1 MVHVSTIPLLSV
13 LLLANASFA
22 RLDRQTHHS
31 ARSHLARRGA
41 APVAPLYYS
50 SDSTSAVV
58 DIPAQKE
65 EVAAS
70 EGVPVATFG
79 FAVESWPALVT
90 RSEDVEERAAGL
102 EERSEKKKPKKK
114 AKKAKKSKKKAK
126 KTKAKTTTT
135 GKGLIGFKSKNCGP
149 SGATAEQPNG
159 SAAFLACGISK
170 SHKNSGW
177 KVPEGVTMAD
187 IKTVSLADAMASNSV
202 WEPCKPYL
210 SLFEKHAKSNGLPA
224 ILLAS
229 FALQESTC
237 SASESGDNGGA
248 IGLMQITEDKCGGK
262 STKACA
268 SPDYNIATGAA
279 YFKSQLDYA
288 GGNFLQALGAYNGW
302 FPDMTYAEATAAMYT
317 GCCECQQNLDYLYQ
331 FVNGWAIGKT
341 GYSLGTFKNLDA
353 CANQS

>member
-114 AKKAKKSKKKAK
+114 
-126 KTKAKTTTT
+126 
-135 GKGLIGFKSKNCGP
+135 
-149 SGATAEQPNG
+149 
-159 SAAFLACGISK
+159 
-170 SHKNSGW
+170 
-177 KVPEGVTMAD
+177 
-187 IKTVSLADAMASNSV
+187 
-202 WEPCKPYL
+202 
-210 SLFEKHAKSNGLPA
+210 
-224 ILLAS
+224 
-229 FALQESTC
+229 
-237 SASESGDNGGA
+237 
-248 IGLMQITEDKCGGK
+248 
-262 STKACA
+262 
-268 SPDYNIATGAA
+268 
-279 YFKSQLDYA
+279 
-288 GGNFLQALGAYNGW
+288 
-302 FPDMTYAEATAAMYT
+302 
-317 GCCECQQNLDYLYQ
+317 
-331 FVNGWAIGKT
+331 
-341 GYSLGTFKNLDA
+341 
-353 CANQS
+353 